1 MSSKPVVFFFDV
13 DNTLLDND
21 RIIDD
26 LRHYLELEV
35 GQEHSEHYW
44 KIFEQLRTELGYA
57 DYLGAL
63 QRYRVEHPNDPKL
76 PTVSYFLL
84 NYPFANRLYPN
95 SLDVIE
101 HCRQLG
107 QVVILSDGD
116 AVFQPRKVERSGIF
130 EAVEG
135 NVLIYIHKELELD
148 DVVLRYPAEHYVM
161 VDDKLRILGDI
172 KKAWGERVTT
182 VFPRQWHY
190 ALDLEILAKYPSADI
205 NIERIGDLIEYDLP
219 SLLQAGRQSAKPA
232 VGLLSNGSYTV
243 MVTKSGGGYSMRKG
257 MAVTRWREDS
267 VRDSWGGFCYLRDV
281 QSGAVWSTGFQPT
294 LCAGRDYEVLFAEDR
309 IEIRRF
315 DAGIRT
321 RTEIIVSTEDD
332 AELRRT
338 MLTNESLHPR
348 EIEITSYA
356 EIVLNTA
363 AADAAHPA
371 FSNLSIETEFIPEA
385 NALLARRRSR
395 SEKEREV
402 WGVHLMVVEGET
414 IGATQYETDRALFLG
429 RGRAPRNASAIA
441 EDRPLSNTVGAV
453 LDPVWSLRARARI
466 EPGATAHVT
475 FTTAIADSREAA
487 LALADK
493 YHAASVFEPAA
504 SQARTRAQVELSR
517 LQVDVEDAR
526 LYQRL
531 AGLLIYLHPALR
543 PRPQVLQ
550 LNEKTQSALW
560 AYGISGDLPIL
571 VVRIADARDLPLVGQ
586 ALHAHEYLRAK
597 RFAFDLVILNDRPPP
612 DAQSLQE
619 ALLDLVW
626 TSNHLPSLDKS
637 GGVFL
642 RRSDSLPDA
651 DRILLHTVAR
661 AVFVTE
667 RGTLEEQLE
676 RPIVEPELPPTF
688 VPRWSSRRYAEPT
701 TPALDLEHF
710 NGLGGFT
717 PDGREYVITLGE
729 GQWTPAPWLN
739 VIANEKEF
747 GFQISESG
755 AGFTWSVNSR
765 ENRLTPWTNDAVSDA
780 PGEVIYL
787 RDEDTGSLWTPTP
800 LPIREAAPYTIR
812 HGRGYTAFEHTSHG
826 IGQELLAFAPV
837 DAPVKISRLRLRN
850 LTERARRLSVTSYHE
865 LVLGVAREASA
876 PFVVTEVDRSTG
888 AIFARNS
895 YNNEFAGRVAFAA
908 VHGAAVGDQT
918 VTCDRREF
926 LGSNGTVARPAALS
940 RERLSGR
947 AGAGLDP
954 CAGIRCEIELAPGES
969 RDLFVLFGEAET
981 REAAQSIVTRF
992 EDAGAAEEALLR
1004 VVAHWDNLLGAIEV
1018 KTPDASMNR
1027 MMNGWLLYQTLVC
1040 RFWSRSAF
1048 YQSGGAFGF
1057 RDQLQDVMALVY
1069 ARPGLTR
1076 GHILRAAARQFK
1088 EGDVQ
1093 HWWHTPT
1100 GRGVR
1105 TRISDDLLWLPYV
1118 TSFYIEKTNDR
1129 AVLDESISFIE
1140 APLLNEGE
1148 DEAYTQPAVS
1158 AEQASLYEH
1167 CVRAIDRSLAVGVH
1181 GLPLMGSGDWNDGM
1195 NRVGR
1200 EGKGESVWLAWF
1212 LYRVL
1217 MDFAPLCEA
1226 RGDAERATRYRAHA
1240 EKIRSALEETAWD
1253 GDWYVRAFF
1262 DDGTPLGSASS
1273 DECRIDSIA
1282 QSWGVISGAANPER
1296 AARALASVEQ
1306 HLVRRADGLVMLFT
1320 PPFDKSPLDP
1330 GYIKG
1335 YVPGV
1340 RENGGQYTHGAV
1352 WTVIAYALLGDGDR
1366 AGELFALLNPVNHAA
1381 TRAGL
1386 HKYKVEPYV
1395 VAGDV
1400 YSNSQHTGRGG
1411 WTWYTGSAAWMY
1423 RAGLESL
1430 LGFELRGESLRFNPC
1445 IPRDWREYEITYR
1458 HGKTSY
1464 RITVENPGGVSRG
1477 VAAVELDGAPQAE
1490 FEIKLVD
1497 DGREHVV
1504 RVVLGSLEGK
1514 R

>member
-1 MSSKPVVFFFDV
+1 VKALIAYEGVAASS
-13 DNTLLDND
+13 LA
-21 RIIDD
+21 
-26 LRHYLELEV
+26 
-35 GQEHSEHYW
+35 
-44 KIFEQLRTELGYA
+44 RTYTAPE
-57 DYLGAL
+57 D
-63 QRYRVEHPNDPKL
+63 
-76 PTVSYFLL
+76 S
-84 NYPFANRLYPN
+84 
-95 SLDVIE
+95 
-101 HCRQLG
+101 
-107 QVVILSDGD
+107 
-116 AVFQPRKVERSGIF
+116 
-130 EAVEG
+130 
-135 NVLIYIHKELELD
+135 
-148 DVVLRYPAEHYVM
+148 
-161 VDDKLRILGDI
+161 
-172 KKAWGERVTT
+172 
-182 VFPRQWHY
+182 
-190 ALDLEILAKYPSADI
+190 
-205 NIERIGDLIEYDLP
+205 
-219 SLLQAGRQSAKPA
+219 KPA

-243 MVTKSGGGYSMRKG
+243 MVTTSGGGYSTRSG
-257 MAVTRWREDS
+257 MAVTRWREDG
-267 VRDSWGGFCYLRDV
+267 VRDSWGSFCYLRDV
-281 QSGAVWSTGFQPT
+281 RSGAVWSAGFQPT
-294 LCAGRDYEVLFAEDR
+294 LCAASDYEVSFAEDR
-309 IEIRRF
+309 IEIRRL
-315 DAGIRT
+315 DGGIRT
-321 RTEIIVSTEDD
+321 HTEIIVSTEDD

-338 MLTNESLHPR
+338 TLTNESSLAC
-348 EIEITSYA
+348 EIEITSYG

-363 AADAAHPA
+363 ATDAAHPA
-371 FSNLSIETEFIPEA
+371 FSNLSIETEFNPEA
-385 NALLARRRSR
+385 NALLARRRPR
-395 SEKEREV
+395 SEKEHEI

-414 IGATQYETDRALFLG
+414 IGATEYETDRESFLG
-429 RGRAPRNASAIA
+429 RGRTPRDDAAVA

-453 LDPVWSLRARARI
+453 LDPVWSLRARVRV
-466 EPGATAHVT
+466 EPGATARVM
-475 FTTAIADSREAA
+475 FTTAVTDSREAA
-487 LALADK
+487 LALAQK
-493 YHAASVFEPAA
+493 YHDASIFERAA
-504 SQARTRAQVELSR
+504 SQARARAQVELHH
-517 LQVDVEDAR
+517 LQAGVEDAH

-531 AGLLIYLHPALR
+531 AGLLIFLHPALR
-543 PRPQVLQ
+543 PRPHVLQ
-550 LNEKTQSALW
+550 LNSKTQNALW

-571 VVRIADARDLPLVGQ
+571 VVRIGDARDLPLVSQ

-597 RFAFDLVILNDRPPP
+597 GFAFDLVILNDHPPS

-619 ALLDLVW
+619 GLLDLVR
-626 TSNHLPSLDKS
+626 TSNQLPYLDKS

-642 RRSDSLPDA
+642 RRSDLMPDT

-661 AVFVTE
+661 AILVAE
-667 RGTLEEQLE
+667 RGTLEEQLD
-676 RPIVEPELPPTF
+676 RSVIEPELPPAF
-688 VPRWSSRRYAEPT
+688 VPRSSSRSYAEPT

-717 PDGREYVITLGE
+717 PGGREYVITLGE

-739 VIANEKEF
+739 IVANEKEF

-755 AGFTWSVNSR
+755 AGFTWSVNSH

-787 RDEDTGSLWTPTP
+787 RDEDTGSFWTPTP
-800 LPIREAAPYTIR
+800 LPIREVAPYTIR

-826 IGQELLAFAPV
+826 IGQELLAFVPV

-850 LTERARRLSVTSYHE
+850 LTERARRLSLTSYHE

-876 PFVVTEVDRSTG
+876 PFVVTEVNSLTG
-888 AIFARNS
+888 TIFARNS

-908 VHGAAVGDQT
+908 VRGALIGPQT

-969 RDLFVLFGEAET
+969 RDVFVLLGEAET

-992 EDAGAAEEALLR
+992 DDAGAVEEAFLR
-1004 VVAHWDNLLGAIEV
+1004 VTAYWDNLLDAVGI
-1018 KTPDASMNR
+1018 KTPDSSMNM

-1069 ARPGLTR
+1069 ARPDLTR

-1105 TRISDDLLWLPYV
+1105 TRISDDRLWLPYV
-1118 TSFYIEKTNDR
+1118 TSFYVGKTNDL
-1129 AVLDESISFIE
+1129 AVLDESVSFIE
-1140 APLLNEGE
+1140 APLLNDGE
-1148 DEAYTQPAVS
+1148 DEAYTLPVVS

-1167 CVRAIDRSLAVGVH
+1167 CARAIDRSLALGLH
-1181 GLPLMGSGDWNDGM
+1181 GLPRIGSGDWNDGM

-1217 MDFAPLCEA
+1217 IDFAPLCEA
-1226 RGDAERATRYRAHA
+1226 RGDAEHATCYRAHA
-1240 EKIRSALEETAWD
+1240 EMIRSAIEETAWD
-1253 GDWYVRAFF
+1253 GDWYMRAFF
-1262 DDGTPLGSASS
+1262 DDGSPLGSASN

-1282 QSWGVISGAANPER
+1282 QSWGVISGAASRER
-1296 AARALASVEQ
+1296 AACALASVEQ

-1335 YVPGV
+1335 YLPGV

-1366 AGELFALLNPVNHAA
+1366 AGELFALLNPVNHAPN
-1381 TRAGL
+1381 RAGL

-1395 VAGDV
+1395 IAADV
-1400 YSNSQHTGRGG
+1400 YSNPQHTGRGG

-1423 RAGLESL
+1423 RAGLEFL

-1445 IPRDWREYEITYR
+1445 IPRNWREYEITYR
-1458 HGKTSY
+1458 RGKTSY
-1464 RITVENPGGVSRG
+1464 RIIVENSGGVSRG
-1477 VAAVELDGAPQAE
+1477 VAIVELDGAPQSE
-1490 FEIKLVD
+1490 FEIKLDD
-1497 DGREHVV
+1497 DGREHAV
-1504 RVVLGSLEGK
+1504 RVVLGSLAGK
-1514 R
+1514 RRS